1 MASSSDSKPENETGN
16 KIVAKYKKVLDD
28 VLNNGYE
35 PDYKDSLNIASNF
48 LEKVFNTENVPSLAK
63 LKEKRKIKSANIS
76 DESVINKITGD
87 SYLVV
92 IKVEN
97 VMTFKTSVFNY
108 DSLIHL
114 NADTPDKIMGILE
127 DAKTAED
134 KTVIYAEDLT
144 YLDEMN
150 GINDDIYII
159 YIYNNGKEPPHS
171 KKVILCHESTITKIK
186 KATENAGGVV
196 VSTTSSQT
204 PLDRVVENFKDSE
217 YNRKLKK
224 IYHRI
229 GYFLCEMKKYGRR
242 LAIESAYKKPDGV
255 LSYVPRKDSI
265 INFGFSGTDN
275 NYYNGLIKLY
285 QDILIDKS
293 GYSQTENEL
302 VYEYT
307 VITQFYCY
315 LRT

>member
-1 MASSSDSKPENETGN
+1 
-16 KIVAKYKKVLDD
+16 
-28 VLNNGYE
+28 
-35 PDYKDSLNIASNF
+35 
-48 LEKVFNTENVPSLAK
+48 VFNTENVPSLAK

-171 KKVILCHESTITKIK
+171 KRLYCVMKARLQNK
-186 KATENAGGVV
+186 KATENAGAWL
-196 VSTTSSQT
+196 ST
-204 PLDRVVENFKDSE
+204 PRPA
-217 YNRKLKK
+217 
-224 IYHRI
+224 
-229 GYFLCEMKKYGRR
+229 R
-242 LAIESAYKKPDGV
+242 L
-255 LSYVPRKDSI
+255 RW
-265 INFGFSGTDN
+265 
-275 NYYNGLIKLY
+275 
-285 QDILIDKS
+285 
-293 GYSQTENEL
+293 TE
-302 VYEYT
+302 
-307 VITQFYCY
+307 
-315 LRT
+315 